1 LTAIMPPI
9 QTGLSKQR
17 DDRVLADAATLGAAG
32 LAACSQRRCFHLKE

>member
-17 DDRVLADAATLGAAG
+17 DDGVLADTLGAAG
-32 LAACSQRRCFHLKE
+32 VGRLLAAPLFHLKER